1 MKEQLELKHLAPYL
15 AYGTRVKITHL
26 NDGNKVSTLKLNSVV
41 ILDWERGNFEIKPI
55 LRPLSDLTE
64 EIELNGKKFVP
75 INCFHREFN
84 QILKDELKVTNGNLL
99 IEFLPYGIIVKLLE
113 WHFDVFGLIDKGLAI
128 SYEEVGL

>member
-1 MKEQLELKHLAPYL
+1 MKEQLEIKHLAPYL
-15 AYGTRVKITHL
+15 PYGLKFEAKQL
-26 NDGNKVSTLKLNSVV
+26 NKYNKVSTFILNSVV
-41 ILDWERGNFEIKPI
+41 ILDWERGNLEIKPI

-64 EIELNGKKFVP
+64 EIERNGKKFVP
-75 INCFHREFN
+75 INCFHRDFS

-128 SYEEVGL
+128 SYEEAGL